1 MPPFLGF
8 FPSLLGV
15 WGCLVVVWFWSLPVT
30 LEALR
35 VDKDDDVL
43 GEDVRTVSVDFAAVL
58 VVPAASFGLA
68 MVSVASIV
76 IRVRCSQ
83 LGTRMNDGK
92 HNERLE
98 V

>member
-1 MPPFLGF
+1 
-8 FPSLLGV
+8 
-15 WGCLVVVWFWSLPVT
+15 
-30 LEALR
+30 
-35 VDKDDDVL
+35 
-43 GEDVRTVSVDFAAVL
+43 L